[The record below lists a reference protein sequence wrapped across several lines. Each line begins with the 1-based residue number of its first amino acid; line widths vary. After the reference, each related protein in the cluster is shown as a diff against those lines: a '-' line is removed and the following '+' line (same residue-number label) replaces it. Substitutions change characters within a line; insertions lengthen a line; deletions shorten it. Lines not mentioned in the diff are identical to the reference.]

1 MDSIKK
7 AQEKYALKRVVKTVS
22 FNSEKELDL
31 IKFSENLDF
40 SNWVKSKIRG
50 DMESEKF
57 KKKKQK
63 RILTNRITI
72 I

>member
-57 KKKKQK
+57 KKKSKK
-63 RILTNRITI
+63 EY
-72 I
+72 

>member
-31 IKFSENLDF
+31 IKFSEDLDF

-57 KKKKQK
+57 KKKAKK
-63 RILTNRITI
+63 NIDK
-72 I
+72 

>member
-57 KKKKQK
+57 KKKQK
-63 RILTNRITI
+63 KNIDK
-72 I
+72 

>member
-57 KKKKQK
+57 KK
-63 RILTNRITI
+63 
-72 I
+72 

>member
-50 DMESEKF
+50 AMESEKF
-57 KKKKQK
+57 KKKAKK
-63 RILTNRITI
+63 NIDK
-72 I
+72 

>member
-57 KKKKQK
+57 KEKAKKNIDK
-63 RILTNRITI
+63 
-72 I
+72 